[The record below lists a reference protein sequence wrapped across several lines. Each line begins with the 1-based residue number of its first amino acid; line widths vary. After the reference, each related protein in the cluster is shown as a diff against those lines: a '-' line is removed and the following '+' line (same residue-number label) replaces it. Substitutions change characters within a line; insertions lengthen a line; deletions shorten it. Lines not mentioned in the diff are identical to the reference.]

1 VIDGAD
7 ARGVI
12 FDMDGVLI
20 DSGAHHRDAWRLLL
34 GDIGVEPPPDYWRLT
49 IGRPAE
55 EAVPLLLGR
64 AVARDEAAALARRKR
79 ELYTRLTARGMVAI
93 PGAAGFVASL
103 ARLGVPRA
111 VATSATRRDA
121 DALLAEIGLRQYFET
136 IVTVEDVHWGKP
148 NPEVYL
154 KAAAGIALPPASC
167 LVFEDALV
175 GVHAARNAGMRVIGV
190 TTAHAGRELLS
201 AGAERAID
209 DFRGFTWPV

>member
-1 VIDGAD
+1 VT
-7 ARGVI
+7 
-12 FDMDGVLI
+12 
-20 DSGAHHRDAWRLLL
+20 S
-34 GDIGVEPPPDYWRLT
+34 
-49 IGRPAE
+49 
-55 EAVPLLLGR
+55 
-64 AVARDEAAALARRKR
+64 LARR
-79 ELYTRLTARGMVAI
+79 
-93 PGAAGFVASL
+93 
-103 ARLGVPRA
+103 GVPRA

-121 DALLAEIGLRQYFET
+121 DVLLAEVGLRHHFET

-154 KAAAGIALPPASC
+154 KAAAALALPPASC